1 MFCAERFVTIRHLPM
16 VFNRLSVSS
25 RSELILNNAIVSEEF
40 NEIWKEKRK
49 AKSCKLFAS
58 HQNLRCIK
66 EKKKSIFIEFSFMKM
81 LTWKE
86 ECFLMCRVGLG
97 KTWKH
102 TLKQMWILVGWPRKY
117 KIIQLIFFCF
127 DQKIFLKK
135 LLRGQNFF
143 VEYFKRKFSIR

>member
-66 EKKKSIFIEFSFMKM
+66 EKKIYFY
-81 LTWKE
+81 
-86 ECFLMCRVGLG
+86 R
-97 KTWKH
+97 
-102 TLKQMWILVGWPRKY
+102 
-117 KIIQLIFFCF
+117 IFFHENVNMKRRMF
-127 DQKIFLKK
+127 FNVPSGSWENMETHIETDVDISGLTEKIQNHSADFFLFRSEDIFKK
-135 LLRGQNFF
+135 I
-143 VEYFKRKFSIR
+143 VERPKLFCRIF